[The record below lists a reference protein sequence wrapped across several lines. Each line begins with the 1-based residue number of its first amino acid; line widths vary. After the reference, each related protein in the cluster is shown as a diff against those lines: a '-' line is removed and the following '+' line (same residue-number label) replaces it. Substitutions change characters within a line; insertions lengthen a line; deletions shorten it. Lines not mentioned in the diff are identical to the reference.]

1 MPISTPRKKQPR
13 PLPEPFST
21 PIDDLAHDGR
31 GVAHRDGKTVFITGA
46 LPGEQVNCRYTA
58 RHSKYDEGRAEA
70 VLAASPERVE
80 PQCAHFGLCG
90 GCSLQHLE
98 AGRQLA
104 NKQDWLLDN
113 LSRIG
118 KVQPQQVLE
127 PLVGP
132 HWGYRR
138 KARLGVKY
146 VAKKGR
152 VLVGFRERNA
162 PYLADLQRC
171 EVLHPRVG
179 GLLEPLGQLVGNLSI
194 ARRVPQIEVAAG
206 DEAIALSFRVL
217 DPPTDEDKAQLVS
230 FGQLHELQIYLQSGG
245 NHTTALL
252 WPEQGELIYRL
263 PNQGL
268 ELAFLPYHFV
278 QINADINRPLVD
290 RTIALLALQAT
301 DRVLDLF
308 CGLGNFTLALARHAA
323 EVVGVEGDKD
333 LVAWAER
340 NAVRNRIDNAGFFAA
355 DLSQDLSDVPWL
367 KTGYDK
373 ILLDPPRL
381 GAAALIPPLAALG
394 AQRIVYVSCHPAT
407 LARDAG
413 DLVHRFGYRL
423 TSAGVMDMFPHTTH
437 VESIALFER

>member
-1 MPISTPRKKQPR
+1 MPKSKPRKKHTR
-13 PLPEPFST
+13 PLLEPFPT
-21 PIDDLAHDGR
+21 TIDDLAHDGR
-31 GVAHRDGKTVFITGA
+31 GVAHRDGKTVFIANA
-46 LPGEQVNCRYTA
+46 LPGEEVICRYTS
-58 RHSKYDEGRAEA
+58 RHSKYDEGEAETI
-70 VLAASPERVE
+70 LAASPERVE
-80 PQCAHFGLCG
+80 PYCAHFGLCG
-90 GCSLQHLE
+90 GCSLQHLQ
-98 AGRQLA
+98 ADRQLA

-113 LSRIG
+113 LSRVG
-118 KVQPQQVLE
+118 KIQPQQILE

-138 KARLGVKY
+138 KARLGAKFVT
-146 VAKKGR
+146 KKGR

-194 ARRVPQIEVAAG
+194 AKRLPQIEVAVG
-206 DEAIALSFRVL
+206 DDVIALSFRVL
-217 DPPTDEDKAQLVS
+217 DPPTDDDKAQLAA
-230 FGQLHELQIYLQSGG
+230 FGQQHELQIYLQPGG

-252 WPEQGELIYRL
+252 WPEQGELVYRL

-290 RTIALLALQAT
+290 RTIELLELQAT

-333 LVAWAER
+333 LVAWAEH
-340 NAVRNRIDNAGFFAA
+340 NAVRNRIDNARFFAA
-355 DLSQDLSDVPWL
+355 DLSQDLSDAPWL
-367 KTGYDK
+367 QQRYDK

-381 GAAALIPPLAALG
+381 GAAVLIPQLAQLG

-413 DLVHRFGYRL
+413 ELVNRFGYRL
-423 TSAGVMDMFPHTTH
+423 ICAGVMDMFPHTTH

>member
-1 MPISTPRKKQPR
+1 MPKSFPRKKPSR
-13 PLPEPFST
+13 PLPEPFLTS
-21 PIDDLAHDGR
+21 IDDLAHDGR
-31 GVAHRDGKTVFITGA
+31 GVAHRDGKTVFIAGA
-46 LPGEQVNCRYTA
+46 LPGEEIVCRYTA
-58 RHSKYDEGRAEA
+58 RHSKYDEGEAETI
-70 VLAASPERVE
+70 LNASPERVE
-80 PQCAHFGLCG
+80 PHCAHFGLCG
-90 GCSLQHLE
+90 GCSLQHLH
-98 AGRQLA
+98 ADRQLA

-118 KVQPQQVLE
+118 KIQPQQVLQ

-146 VAKKGR
+146 VTKKGR

-179 GLLEPLGQLVGNLSI
+179 GLLEPLGLLVGNLSI
-194 ARRVPQIEVAAG
+194 AKRVPQIEVAVG

-217 DPPTDEDKAQLVS
+217 DLPTDDDKAQIMA
-230 FGQLHELQIYLQSGG
+230 FGRQHELQIYLQPGG
-245 NHTTALL
+245 NPTTSLL
-252 WPEQGELIYRL
+252 WPEQGELVYRL
-263 PNQGL
+263 PNHNL

-290 RTIALLALQAT
+290 RTIALLELRAT

-308 CGLGNFTLALARHAA
+308 CGLGNFTLALARHSA
-323 EVVGVEGDKD
+323 EAVGVEGDKD

-340 NAVRNRIDNAGFFAA
+340 NAVRNRIDNARFFAA
-355 DLSQDLSDVPWL
+355 DLSQDLSDAPWL
-367 KTGYDK
+367 QQGYDK

-381 GAAALIPPLAALG
+381 GAAALIPQLAQLG

-413 DLVHRFGYRL
+413 ELVNRFGYRL
-423 TSAGVMDMFPHTTH
+423 ISAGVMDMFPHTTH